1 MKISQERP
9 KSSQHSSAQMVKRKQ
24 MASRNSANLM
34 NSSRSQGIIKK
45 AENASAT
52 PYGDARQSVWSNSIS
67 RQRTS
72 IDYKTKGIEL
82 ISEFEKDGK

>member
-1 MKISQERP
+1 MG
-9 KSSQHSSAQMVKRKQ
+9 
-24 MASRNSANLM
+24 SRNSVNNLM

-45 AENASAT
+45 AAEPSAT

-82 ISEFEKDGK
+82 ISEFDKDGK